1 MKLGEY
7 GWVQTHA
14 NGFYVN
20 PVKVKILETGCSG
33 IHSVKVITESGAVHY
48 CKPDQ
53 IKSRPGKALK
63 AEPAIPAEVK
73 KAAERIADQK
83 IKDFKEKKA
92 EERKTMETITEKQ
105 TAERKERKKK
115 SGFDEVRKSFR
126 SLMEAENLVIE
137 YPGLQAVVDLAAE
150 QLRTKYA
157 GGWEA

>member
-53 IKSRPGKALK
+53 IKSRPGKAVK

-73 KAAERIADQK
+73 KAAEKIADQK
-83 IKDFKEKKA
+83 IQDFKEKEKQ
-92 EERKTMETITEKQ
+92 EMEIITEAQ
-105 TAERKERKKK
+105 AAERKERKNKAT
-115 SGFDEVRKSFR
+115 FEEVAKAFASIARASDLEPDHPEL
-126 SLMEAENLVIE
+126 SL
-137 YPGLQAVVDLAAE
+137 VVDLATE
-150 QLRTKYA
+150 QIRSKYA